1 MLLLA
6 IVCLAAA
13 SNCFAITD
21 EAIFRSFEF
30 SFVNPGARSGAM
42 GGAFIALADD
52 ATAAEANPAGL
63 TILTKPEVSFEYRHT
78 ETNNNELNKLQVIAP
93 PGTGLALAVE
103 TTNEIEEQDQPSW
116 VSVVFPA
123 GDWVF
128 GFSRQEFVKQDAIVN
143 EDVLTNFGSGLAFI
157 STDGSNEQD
166 IVNWN
171 FSAAVKFS
179 EGFSLGA
186 TVRYSQLDWLASTV
200 NTFDL
205 RLPNQDPFVLVGS
218 ETSIDDSD
226 SAVGFNVG
234 GLWKSQHASFGLVY
248 KYNPTFEV
256 TEHEE
261 GLLVPPGRPT
271 EFTNVLNVP
280 DTLGGG
286 IAIKPNDTITV
297 SADVTYIKFS
307 DLEDDFSVAHS
318 VFTLPYDEGEITY
331 KVDNGFDFRVGS
343 EFIVF
348 LGTVPVA
355 LRAGYYRKASNS
367 VVTDFIGDRF
377 PGDQIV
383 LPLVFAERD
392 DTNHF
397 TFGSGFVFGQNFQL
411 DWAMDTS
418 NLDDTFVLSSVVRF

>member
-1 MLLLA
+1 M
-6 IVCLAAA
+6 A
-13 SNCFAITD
+13 STGFAITD

-30 SFVNPGARSGAM
+30 SFINPGARSGAM

-78 ETNNNELNKLQVIAP
+78 ETNANELNSLRVINP
-93 PGTGLALAVE
+93 PGVGFGFLLE
-103 TTNEIEEQDQPSW
+103 TFNEIEDQDQPSW
-116 VSVVFPA
+116 VSVVFPS
-123 GDWVF
+123 GNWVF
-128 GFSRQEFVKQDAIVN
+128 GFSRQEFVKQDALVN
-143 EDVLTNFGSGLAFI
+143 ESVGTQLGDVTAIINSNGS
-157 STDGSNEQD
+157 TEQD

-171 FSAAVKFS
+171 FSLGVKLS
-179 EGFSLGA
+179 ESFSLGT
-186 TVRYSQLDWLASTV
+186 TVRYSQLDWLANTV
-200 NTFDL
+200 NLFTFVIGGE
-205 RLPNQDPFVLVGS
+205 QTEPFVGS

-234 GLWKSQHASFGLVY
+234 GLWKAKHASFGVVY

-256 TEHEE
+256 TEFEE
-261 GLLVPPGRPT
+261 GLALPDGRPG
-271 EFTNVLNVP
+271 EFTNTLNVP
-280 DTLGGG
+280 DTFGGG

-307 DLEDDFSVAHS
+307 DLEDDFQASHS
-318 VFTLPYDEGEITY
+318 VFTLLYEPGEITF
-331 KVDNGFDFRVGS
+331 KVDDGFDYRIGS

-367 VVTDFIGDRF
+367 VVTDFISDRF
-377 PGDQIV
+377 PADPVI
-383 LPLVFAERD
+383 LPLVFGERD

-397 TFGSGFVFGQNFQL
+397 TFGSGFVFGQNFQV

-418 NLDDTFVLSSVVRF
+418 NLDDTFILSSVVRF

>member
-1 MLLLA
+1 MFA
-6 IVCLAAA
+6 IFCFAAA

-30 SFVNPGARSGAM
+30 SFLNPGARSGAM

-78 ETNNNELNKLQVIAP
+78 ETNPNELNSLRVINP
-93 PGTGLALAVE
+93 PGIDFQLAVE
-103 TTNEIEEQDQPSW
+103 TSNLVEDQDQPSF

-123 GDWVF
+123 GEWVF
-128 GFSRQEFVKQDAIVN
+128 GFSRQEFVKQDAIVS
-143 EDVLTNFGSGLAFI
+143 ESILTAFGGGVAFI
-157 STDGSNEQD
+157 DSRGFTNQD

-171 FSAAVKFS
+171 FSTGVKLS
-179 EGFSLGA
+179 ESFSLGA
-186 TVRYSQLDWLASTV
+186 TVRYSQLDWNAFTE
-200 NTFDL
+200 NA
-205 RLPNQDPFVLVGS
+205 FVLPDFGNQELIGS
-218 ETSIDDSD
+218 QTSIDDSD

-234 GLWKSQHASFGLVY
+234 GIWKSRHASFGLVY
-248 KYNPTFEV
+248 KKNPRFEV
-256 TEHEE
+256 TEQEE
-261 GLLVPPGRPT
+261 GILIPADRPS

-280 DTLGGG
+280 DTFGGG
-286 IAIKPNDTITV
+286 VAIKPNDTITV
-297 SADVTYIKFS
+297 SADVTYIQFS
-307 DLEDDFSVAHS
+307 DLEDDFQAGHS
-318 VFTLPYDEGEITY
+318 VFTIVYEPGEITF
-331 KVDNGFDFRVGS
+331 KVDNGFDYRVGS

-348 LGTVPVA
+348 VGSGPVA
-355 LRAGYYRKASNS
+355 LRAGFYRKASNS
-367 VVTDFIGDRF
+367 VVSDFIADRF
-377 PGDQIV
+377 PADPLV
-383 LPLVFAERD
+383 LPLIFAERD